1 MRTKIDFMNTKL
13 GDIDIKSLSTDQVL
27 DLLEVVLDLKESLEI
42 RLSKDRHISHGMA
55 DLIRAIQMN
64 YSEMLNI
71 TGFTPEGEH
80 IAESLKE
87 KLASKY
93 RLVKCLDKMPKF
105 KA

>member
-27 DLLEVVLDLKESLEI
+27 DLLEVVLDLKKSLEI
-42 RLSKDRHISHGMA
+42 RLSKD
-55 DLIRAIQMN
+55 N
-64 YSEMLNI
+64 C
-71 TGFTPEGEH
+71 FTTEGEH
-80 IAESLKE
+80 IAKSLKE

-105 KA
+105 RA